1 MHICPAEI
9 GAALIMMQQ
18 GTLIYWYLKMRVQG
32 FSERLRARFSPS
44 KTIT

>member
-18 GTLIYWYLKMRVQG
+18 ATLVYWYARYRVQG
-32 FSERLRARFSPS
+32 FSDALRERISAYKSS
-44 KTIT
+44 T